1 METSVRSSFST
12 EVKGIRNSC
21 QVVVRPPVMDG
32 LETVAM
38 TKRQEAGLEMLVLRN
53 ELMK

>member
-12 EVKGIRNSC
+12 EVKGIRNIC
-21 QVVVRPPVMDG
+21 QMVVRPAVMDG

-38 TKRQEAGLEMLVLRN
+38 TKGQEAGLEMLVLRY
-53 ELMK
+53 ELIK